1 VTETNEAGW
10 SNSRASRATQ
20 PEPPARD
27 IDLNEIGFSNA
38 GAVRGDV
45 EAPREGE
52 IPTELPPHPPGPVTP
67 GWSNV
72 VAVREEGA
80 EGGGT
85 APVLTSLNPAT
96 AVLGDPNFTLS
107 CIGEGFTADAVIVFN
122 GLDEP
127 TTVVSET
134 EVTTGVDMSVWA
146 APATLPVTVRT
157 AAGESAP
164 LTFEFTAVR

>member
-10 SNSRASRATQ
+10 SNSRASRATRQ
-20 PEPPARD
+20 EPPARD
-27 IDLNEIGFSNA
+27 IDITEIGFSNA
-38 GAVRGDV
+38 GAVREEV
-45 EAPREGE
+45 EAREGE

-85 APVLTSLNPAT
+85 APVLSALNPAT
-96 AVLGDPNFTLS
+96 AVLGSANFTLS
-107 CIGEGFTADAVIVFN
+107 CIGEGFTPDAVIAFN

-146 APATLPVTVRT
+146 APATVPVTVRT